1 VGLKSGA
8 APVFSDFADAD
19 PGPGQTVE
27 GSIVDR
33 AERTVVEASRVCG
46 RSGL

>member
-1 VGLKSGA
+1 VGLKSGV

-27 GSIVDR
+27 DR
-33 AERTVVEASRVCG
+33 SSTERNGPLSKPAESAGEVA
-46 RSGL
+46 